1 LIIVSAC
8 GGFSP
13 EFSSSVL
20 LFGSQ
25 KKALM
30 QDFFHHLTRLF
41 SGDPPR
47 TDEGLLPVSG
57 FNAIIQGIGN
67 PGAGR
72 EDPKDPM
79 VIDF

>member
-1 LIIVSAC
+1 
-8 GGFSP
+8 
-13 EFSSSVL
+13 
-20 LFGSQ
+20 
-25 KKALM
+25 M

>member
-1 LIIVSAC
+1 MLVVDSARNLAHQ
-8 GGFSP
+8 FS
-13 EFSSSVL
+13 FW
-20 LFGSQ
+20 GAK

-57 FNAIIQGIGN
+57 FNAIVQGIGN